1 MIKYQLICKKCQS
14 KFDSW
19 FASSV
24 EYEKLK
30 KKKLLNCINCG
41 SIKIEKSL
49 MSPNLLKKI
58 NQTNTVGDKKLLDI
72 KKKLKE
78 YKKFIE
84 KNLDYVGEDFAYE
97 VRSIHY
103 GDKKRKKGIYGKA
116 SKEQINDLSEEGIET
131 QTFPWLEDKEN

>member
-1 MIKYQLICKKCQS
+1 MIKYQLSCKKCQNN
-14 KFDSW
+14 FDSW

-30 KKKLLNCINCG
+30 KKRLLNCINCG

-49 MSPNLLKKI
+49 MSPNLFKKN
-58 NQTNTVGDKKLLDI
+58 NQKNTADAKKFLDI
-72 KKKLKE
+72 KNKLKE

-103 GDKKRKKGIYGKA
+103 GDKKRKKEFMVKPLR
-116 SKEQINDLSEEGIET
+116 K
-131 QTFPWLEDKEN
+131 K

>member
-1 MIKYQLICKKCQS
+1 MIKYQLSCKKCQS
-14 KFDSW
+14 NFDSW

-58 NQTNTVGDKKLLDI
+58 NQTNTVGDKKFLDI

-84 KNLDYVGEDFAYE
+84 KNLYIME
-97 VRSIHY
+97 I
-103 GDKKRKKGIYGKA
+103 KKEKKEFMEKPLRN
-116 SKEQINDLSEEGIET
+116 K
-131 QTFPWLEDKEN
+131 

>member
-116 SKEQINDLSEEGIET
+116 SKEQIKDLSEEGIET
-131 QTFPWLEDKEN
+131 HTFPWLEDKEN

>member
-1 MIKYQLICKKCQS
+1 MIKYQLSCKKCQNN
-14 KFDSW
+14 FDSW

-30 KKKLLNCINCG
+30 KKRLLNCINCG

-49 MSPNLLKKI
+49 MSPNLLKKN
-58 NQTNTVGDKKLLDI
+58 NQTNTAGDKKLLDI

-116 SKEQINDLSEEGIET
+116 SKEELKDLSEEGIET

>member
-1 MIKYQLICKKCQS
+1 MIKYKLSCKKCQNN
-14 KFDSW
+14 FDSW

-30 KKKLLNCINCG
+30 KKRLLNCTNCG
-41 SIKIEKSL
+41 SIEIEKSL
-49 MSPNLLKKI
+49 MSPNLLKNN

-72 KKKLKE
+72 KNKLKE

-103 GDKKRKKGIYGKA
+103 GEKKKKR
-116 SKEQINDLSEEGIET
+116 NL
-131 QTFPWLEDKEN
+131 W